1 MRAHGV
7 NTSMGLKTSAVWSQI
22 SGDHTDR
29 DAIVQALAML
39 DKFHGQPNGMF
50 TADEHYAGRDPSEG
64 TELCAVV
71 EAMFSLEQA
80 LAVRGGVELADRLER
95 ISYNALPATLSPD
108 MWAHQYDQQAN
119 QVLCSLRNRRWVSNG
134 PESNL
139 FGLEP
144 NFGCCTANLHQGW
157 PKLVASLWM
166 GTPDLGLAAVAYGP
180 SEVRARVGRG
190 IGITIEE
197 RTDYPFRQDIELLIK
212 PDVAYAF
219 PLQLRIPSWAANA
232 TVTLNGVAVEDVT
245 PGTFLKLQRTWRPGD
260 RIALHFP
267 MTPAVTTWYRDGVSI
282 DRGPLVFALP
292 IGEDWRKVT
301 EGLKH
306 PATAPAADW
315 EIYPTTPWNYGLL
328 AEPGTGTGLKVDERA
343 VSETPFSATSPAV
356 SIQVAGRKVPEWQLE
371 EGSAG
376 TLPQS
381 PVISVEPDE
390 ALTLVPYGSAR
401 LRVTVFPRI
410 AAK

>member
-1 MRAHGV
+1 
-7 NTSMGLKTSAVWSQI
+7 
-22 SGDHTDR
+22 
-29 DAIVQALAML
+29 
-39 DKFHGQPNGMF
+39 
-50 TADEHYAGRDPSEG
+50 
-64 TELCAVV
+64 
-71 EAMFSLEQA
+71 
-80 LAVRGGVELADRLER
+80 
-95 ISYNALPATLSPD
+95 

-180 SEVRARVGRG
+180 SDVRARVGRG
-190 IGITIEE
+190 IGVTIEE
-197 RTDYPFRQDIELLIK
+197 RTDYPFRQDVELVIT
-212 PDVAYAF
+212 PDVPYAF
-219 PLQLRIPSWAANA
+219 PLQLRIPAWATNA
-232 TVTLNGVAVEDVT
+232 TAKLNGIAVEDVT
-245 PGTFLKLQRTWRPGD
+245 PGTFLRLQRTWHPGD

-301 EGLKH
+301 QGLKH

-328 AEPGTGTGLKVDERA
+328 AEPGSGTGLKVDERSVA
-343 VSETPFSATSPAV
+343 ETPFSATSPAI
-356 SIQVAGRKVPEWQLE
+356 SIHVTGRKVPEWQLE

-381 PVISVEPDE
+381 PVISAEPDE

-401 LRVTVFPRI
+401 LRVTVFPRV
-410 AAK
+410 AGK

>member
-1 MRAHGV
+1 
-7 NTSMGLKTSAVWSQI
+7 
-22 SGDHTDR
+22 
-29 DAIVQALAML
+29 
-39 DKFHGQPNGMF
+39 
-50 TADEHYAGRDPSEG
+50 
-64 TELCAVV
+64 
-71 EAMFSLEQA
+71 MFSLEQA
-80 LAVRGGVELADRLER
+80 LAVRGGVELANRLER
-95 ISYNALPATLSPD
+95 ISYNALPATLSSD

-166 GTPDLGLAAVAYGP
+166 GTPDLGLAAVTYRSGDL
-180 SEVRARVGRG
+180 SARVSAEASASRLKNGR
-190 IGITIEE
+190 TTRFV
-197 RTDYPFRQDIELLIK
+197 RTSSLSSRPMS
-212 PDVAYAF
+212 AYAF
-219 PLQLRIPSWAANA
+219 PLQLRIPAWAANA
-232 TVTLNGVAVEDVT
+232 TVKLNGIAVEDVT

-267 MTPAVTTWYRDGVSI
+267 MTPAVTMWYRDGVSI

-315 EIYPTTPWNYGLL
+315 EIYPTTAWNYGLL
-328 AEPGTGTGLKVDERA
+328 AEPGSGTSLKVDERS
-343 VSETPFSATSPAV
+343 VGETPFSATITSGVDSRDWAEGARV
-356 SIQVAGRKVPEWQLE
+356 AAGRGIGRHAASESRDQRGARRGADARAVWGGEV
-371 EGSAG
+371 EGDGVSEG
-376 TLPQS
+376 GR
-381 PVISVEPDE
+381 E
-390 ALTLVPYGSAR
+390 
-401 LRVTVFPRI
+401 
-410 AAK
+410 